1 VANRGGASVWVA
13 VAVVA
18 ALGLAGCSQK
28 KVPTTHAGTETG
40 TASASPSS
48 QGPAGPAVV
57 TISATKGSVD
67 VNPVVPI
74 TVAVAGGALNK
85 VSLTNQAGLS
95 VKGALNPAGTTWSST
110 EPLGYG
116 KTYSLSATAV
126 NPAGKPTTASSSF
139 STVEP
144 RLLTQP
150 YIQTA
155 AGGAVAPGVSFG
167 VGQVI
172 RVHFDEDI
180 PDRAAAQAAIQVST
194 VPAQVGGFSW
204 LSNRDVYW
212 RTQTYMK
219 AGTKVTVHAKVYG
232 KNLGNSLYGQ
242 GDVSTWFVVGH
253 KHVSIADDNTKQVLV
268 YDNDKLVRRMPTSMG
283 RHTSIPGDN
292 GKPIDLRTNSGPH
305 VVVDGEKNINMNSAS
320 FGLSKGANAYRTIVP
335 VGVRISYDG
344 EYVHWADWSI
354 WAQGNTDT
362 SHGCLNVSP
371 TDAYWFY
378 DFSMPGDIVDVR
390 NTGRPLAEWNSGFWN
405 VSWAKWLSD
414 GAK

>member
-1 VANRGGASVWVA
+1 VAWISAA
-13 VAVVA
+13 AVVI
-18 ALGLAGCSQK
+18 LCLTGCSQK
-28 KVPTTHAGTETG
+28 KLPTAHAGTATG
-40 TASASPSS
+40 SSSASPSS
-48 QGPAGPAVV
+48 STAGPTGPAVV
-57 TISATKGSVD
+57 TISAAAGSVD

-74 TVAVAGGALNK
+74 KVAVAGGSLDQ
-85 VSLTNQAGLS
+85 VSLKNESGTT
-95 VKGALNPAGTTWSST
+95 VRGALAAGRTSWSSI

-126 NPAGKPTTASSSF
+126 NAEGKATTASSSF
-139 STVEP
+139 TTVAP
-144 RLLTQP
+144 RLLTMP

-155 AGGAVAPGVSFG
+155 AGGAVSPGVTFG

-172 RVHFDEDI
+172 RIHFDEPI
-180 PDRAAAQAAIQVST
+180 LDRSAAQAAISVTT

-204 LSNRDVYW
+204 LSNKDLYW
-212 RTQTYMK
+212 RTQTYLK
-219 AGTKVTVHAKVYG
+219 AGSKVTVNAKVYG

-242 GDVSTWFVVGH
+242 ADVSTWFMVGH

-283 RHTSIPGDN
+283 RHTSIPGDD

-335 VGVRISYDG
+335 IGVRISYDG
-344 EYVHWADWSI
+344 EYVHWADWSV

-371 TDAYWFY
+371 DNAYWFY
-378 DFSMPGDIVDVR
+378 AFSLPGDIVDVR
-390 NTGRPLAEWNSGFWN
+390 NTGRTLAEWNSGFWN